1 MFKTRVTATT
11 EITKKSNQEI
21 SDFINDVKESFDNV
35 VIISIENLP
44 MNYEKYN
51 KYTYR
56 VKFYN
61 DTYLKE

>member
-1 MFKTRVTATT
+1 MFKTRVTVTT

-56 VKFYN
+56 IKFYN